1 MICLNN
7 RDAVLRAL
15 NDCDLDPS
23 LRALIASRRGRMKM
37 TARSEDF
44 EVVAVEGGDTPEV
57 INEAVGFAI
66 TGEHAEEPSFDWIK
80 DHGRWF
86 EIAYLREGSPDLFV
100 MVENTPATEL
110 GIHHMCLAHFWPDDD
125 AGIGR

>member
-1 MICLNN
+1 MICLIN

-15 NDCDLDPS
+15 IDCDLDPS
-23 LRALIASRRGRMKM
+23 LRALIASRRGRLLM
-37 TARSEDF
+37 TPRSEDF

-66 TGEHAEEPSFDWIK
+66 TGEHAEEPSFAWIQ
-80 DHGRWF
+80 DHGCWF
-86 EIAYLREGSPDLFV
+86 EIAYLRKGRPHLFV
-100 MVENTPATEL
+100 LVENSPATEL
-110 GIHHMCLAHFWPDDD
+110 GIHYLCLSHFWPDDD